1 MCYNNIIIYVFNV
14 FGVNLDLVLY
24 KNSVVFT
31 DERGADHAM
40 GYLTNCLMSITIK
53 PSVSCLSSHKL
64 FD

>member
-14 FGVNLDLVLY
+14 FGVNSDLVLY

-31 DERGADHAM
+31 DERGADHVM
-40 GYLTNCLMSITIK
+40 GYLTNRLTPITIK